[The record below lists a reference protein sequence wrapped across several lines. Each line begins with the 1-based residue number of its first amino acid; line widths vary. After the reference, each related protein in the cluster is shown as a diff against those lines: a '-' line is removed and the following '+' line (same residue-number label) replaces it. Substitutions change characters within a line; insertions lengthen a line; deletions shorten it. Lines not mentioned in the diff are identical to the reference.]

1 MKKEKNIELQNKNYN
16 DAVEGKVKKIQDHL
30 DSNAIPIVNQE
41 LFYIIETDERGLKKV
56 SIDIPF
62 TLKEF
67 TKELLEIQKIY
78 NAKSV

>member
-1 MKKEKNIELQNKNYN
+1 MKEKNIELQNKNYN
-16 DAVEGKVKKIQDHL
+16 DFVEGKVKKLQDHL
-30 DSNAIPIVNQE
+30 DSNAIPIVKQE

-78 NAKSV
+78 NAQSV

>member
-1 MKKEKNIELQNKNYN
+1 MKEKNIELQNKNYN

-30 DSNAIPIVNQE
+30 DSNAIPIVKQE
-41 LFYIIETDERGLKKV
+41 LFYVIETDERGLKKV

-67 TKELLEIQKIY
+67 AKELLEIQKIY

>member
-1 MKKEKNIELQNKNYN
+1 MKKEKDIELQNKNYN
-16 DAVEGKVKKIQDHL
+16 DNVEGKVKKLQDHL
-30 DSNAIPIVNQE
+30 DSNAIPIVKQE

>member
-1 MKKEKNIELQNKNYN
+1 MKKEKDIELQNKNYN
-16 DAVEGKVKKIQDHL
+16 DSVEGKVKKLQDHL
-30 DSNAIPIVNQE
+30 DSNAIPIVKQE

-62 TLKEF
+62 TLQEF
-67 TKELLEIQKIY
+67 ARELLEIQKIY

>member
-1 MKKEKNIELQNKNYN
+1 MKEKNIELQNKNYN
-16 DAVEGKVKKIQDHL
+16 DFVEGKVKKLQDHL
-30 DSNAIPIVNQE
+30 DSNAIPIVKQE

>member
-1 MKKEKNIELQNKNYN
+1 MKEKNIELQNKNYN

-67 TKELLEIQKIY
+67 ARELLEIQKIY

>member
-1 MKKEKNIELQNKNYN
+1 MKEKNIGLQNKNYN

-67 TKELLEIQKIY
+67 ARELLEIQKIY

>member
-1 MKKEKNIELQNKNYN
+1 MKEKNIELQNKNYN

-67 TKELLEIQKIY
+67 AKELLEIQKIY

>member
-1 MKKEKNIELQNKNYN
+1 MKEKNIELQNKNYN

>member
-16 DAVEGKVKKIQDHL
+16 DNVEGKVKKLQDHL
-30 DSNAIPIVNQE
+30 DSNAIPIVKQE

>member
-1 MKKEKNIELQNKNYN
+1 MKKEKDIELQNKNYN
-16 DAVEGKVKKIQDHL
+16 DNVEGKVKKLQDHL
-30 DSNAIPIVNQE
+30 DSNAIPIVKQE

-78 NAKSV
+78 NANSV

>member
-1 MKKEKNIELQNKNYN
+1 M
-16 DAVEGKVKKIQDHL
+16 KKIQDHL